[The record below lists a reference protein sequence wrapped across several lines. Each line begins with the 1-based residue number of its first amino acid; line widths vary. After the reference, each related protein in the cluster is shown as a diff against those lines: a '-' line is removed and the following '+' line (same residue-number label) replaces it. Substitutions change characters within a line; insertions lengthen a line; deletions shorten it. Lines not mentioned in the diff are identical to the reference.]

1 VALGAE
7 VRTMPNAL
15 HSTRSSPWVDVFIA
29 WFPTKTVSATL
40 AYVDLGTVATRKHQ
54 SGVQISAQMGF

>member
-1 VALGAE
+1 
-7 VRTMPNAL
+7 MPNAL
-15 HSTRSSPWVDVFIA
+15 HSTRSSRWIDAFIA

-40 AYVDLGTVATRKHQ
+40 AYLDLGTVATRKHQ